1 MKKRPYRV
9 KPGCIISYSDGK
21 DYPSGSIIY
30 LTADEVNLEF
40 WRDVEIPDK
49 RHRQDLEMKINEEYR
64 NMRKGALMEKA
75 RAVGIESEVVEEYL
89 REH

>member
-9 KPGCIISYSDGK
+9 REGCKIHYSGGVYPPGSVIH
-21 DYPSGSIIY
+21 
-30 LTADEVNLEF
+30 LTIFEVNTKY

-49 RHRQDLEMKINEEYR
+49 RHRQDLEMKVNEEYR
-64 NMRKGALMEKA
+64 NMRRGAMMQKA
-75 RAVGIESEVVEEYL
+75 RARGIDPETVEEYL